1 MSNAAVV
8 MLDYHTGAIRS
19 FVGSLDSPTAAN
31 PLNVV
36 TQTARQVGSAFKPFF
51 YANAFAQGIS
61 PGEVVYD
68 GPFAVGGPYGYA
80 PYNYDGRYHGYMS
93 YRSALQDDLNI
104 AALKLFVKTGSASL
118 RKMVQKLG
126 LNDENLGPVDPQY
139 YSMPLGPM
147 EMPLLDITVAY
158 GTMANGG
165 IHLTPHAI
173 EKISASDGH
182 IIYAARAQ
190 GTRALSIQAA
200 FMITDVMSDQNGLAA
215 AYGLCSPFLLYG
227 GTEEQCK
234 AGNPGPM
241 RPAAVHGGVYDSF
254 TDTMAIGY
262 TTDLVTGAWTGNDD
276 SSQMF
281 NVNMLNG
288 AMRIWHDSMLL
299 AEANEPIKQFPGPP
313 PGVVKKTVS
322 YPALTTTDWYLA
334 R

>member
-1 MSNAAVV
+1 LQTAQQYIAKMKNTHHMSNAAVV

-165 IHLTPHAI
+165 IHVTPHAI

-182 IIYAARAQ
+182 IIYAARAR

-200 FMITDVMSDQNGLAA
+200 FMITDVMSDQNGLS
-215 AYGLCSPFLLYG
+215 CR
-227 GTEEQCK
+227 CI
-234 AGNPGPM
+234 
-241 RPAAVHGGVYDSF
+241 RPV
-254 TDTMAIGY
+254 
-262 TTDLVTGAWTGNDD
+262 
-276 SSQMF
+276 
-281 NVNMLNG
+281 
-288 AMRIWHDSMLL
+288 
-299 AEANEPIKQFPGPP
+299 
-313 PGVVKKTVS
+313 
-322 YPALTTTDWYLA
+322 
-334 R
+334 